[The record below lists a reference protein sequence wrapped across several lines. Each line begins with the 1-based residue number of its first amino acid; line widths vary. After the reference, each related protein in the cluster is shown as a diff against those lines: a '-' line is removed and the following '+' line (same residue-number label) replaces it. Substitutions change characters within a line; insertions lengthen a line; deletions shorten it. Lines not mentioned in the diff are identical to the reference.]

1 MENNMN
7 ENQPSVGIIQYIVKR
22 MSDDDLL
29 CMVNDYEYLHLN
41 GVHRQNNL
49 VIPVINEIVSH
60 GVLGEDEVITQLEME
75 VILESFMRLIYSISK
90 EGV

>member
-1 MENNMN
+1 MN